1 MEKLR
6 SLVPKI
12 IKVATTIHVCRRVS
26 LVFGYLELK
35 LNSMVG
41 LQMRDNKVAV
51 PEDKVRDSL
60 LEVKQ
65 EMYGSCGGGRRVVG
79 PSYPPPWMTPINA
92 KLHGI
97 DGSQYLTMD

>member
-1 MEKLR
+1 
-6 SLVPKI
+6 
-12 IKVATTIHVCRRVS
+12 
-26 LVFGYLELK
+26 
-35 LNSMVG
+35 
-41 LQMRDNKVAV
+41 MRDNKVAVAV

-65 EMYGSCGGGRRVVG
+65 EMYGSCMRRRAACGR
-79 PSYPPPWMTPINA
+79 SLLPPPLLTPINA